1 MKASTHRYNDAGQAA
16 MNQILGLV
24 AGYVIV
30 ANSTMQVILVN
41 IYTGTIEQR
50 CDVIRTRDCTL
61 ETYELDPDAAYT
73 LYGSMQDSLDPIH
86 YAFNL
91 SLTGW

>member
-1 MKASTHRYNDAGQAA
+1 